1 VRTVLFA
8 CVHSAGRSQI
18 AAALFNH
25 AVRRGA
31 AVAIAAGTRPADH
44 VQPGVVEAMHEIG
57 LDLSVVEPRLLTDEV
72 ARKADMIVSMGC
84 KEQCPWVPGQDRLD
98 WAVDDP
104 KGRAPDEVRRIRDDI
119 RARVDELLR
128 EQGWAA

>member
-1 VRTVLFA
+1 MKTILFA
-8 CVHSAGRSQI
+8 CVHSAGRSQM

-44 VQPGVVEAMHEIG
+44 VHPGVVEIMHEIG
-57 LDLSVVEPRLLTDEV
+57 LDLSSATPRLLTDDL
-72 ARKADMIVSMGC
+72 ARRADMLITMGC

-98 WAVDDP
+98 WGLDDP
-104 KGRAPDEVRRIRDDI
+104 KGRPPEEVRRIRDEI
-119 RARVDELLR
+119 RAKVDELLR
-128 EQGWAA
+128 EHGWA